1 MSRIVRH
8 YDFRMTTPHSTL
20 LWLLIPLASA
30 FDATAQ
36 DNWTDKSPHQTKF
49 ITVNSVR
56 LHYLD
61 WGGKGATILF
71 LHGLGDTPH
80 IFDDLAPKFTNQFR
94 VLGLTRRG
102 HGQSEKPE
110 TGYDTATLVEDI
122 RQFLDVLRIERVILV
137 GHSIAGDELS
147 RFAVVHPD
155 RVIKL
160 VYLDATYDRTRMP
173 ETLKHQPPEL
183 MPTKSESESLDGM
196 RRWAKRMNNSWSE
209 AWEATL
215 REHFS
220 PDGKNPPNAA
230 KNGRPVRLV
239 AEGSLQSH
247 ADYTEIRVPAL
258 SFAVVD
264 FNSKLLDFVKM
275 LPDPARNRVE
285 TFLSGCRQY
294 MQQEI
299 EHFRKEIP
307 NGRVIVFTNTDHHC
321 FIQREDEV
329 VREMQRFFVP

>member
-1 MSRIVRH
+1 MKPL
-8 YDFRMTTPHSTL
+8 YSTL
-20 LWLLIPLASA
+20 LCLLLALA
-30 FDATAQ
+30 LALGATAL
-36 DNWTDKSPHQTKF
+36 DNWTDKSAHKTEF

-61 WGGKGATILF
+61 WGGKGETMVF

-102 HGQSEKPE
+102 HGQSEMPE

-122 RQFLDVLRIERVILV
+122 RQFLDALKIERVVLV

-160 VYLDATYDRTRMP
+160 VYLDAAYDRTRMP
-173 ETLKHQPPEL
+173 EINKQMLPEL
-183 MPTKSESESLDGM
+183 SPTKTDMESLDGA
-196 RRWAKRMNNSWSE
+196 RRWTKRMNHSWSE

-215 REHFS
+215 REQFS
-220 PDGKNPPNAA
+220 PDGKIFLNAA
-230 KNGRPVRLV
+230 EKGRAVGLV
-239 AEGSLQSH
+239 IQGTFESH
-247 ADYTEIRVPAL
+247 ADYAKIRAPAL
-258 SFAVVD
+258 SFVVLNYDKISD
-264 FNSKLLDFVKM
+264 FAKT
-275 LPDPARNRVE
+275 LPEPVRKKAE
-285 TFLSGCRQY
+285 EFLSNGRQF
-294 MQQEI
+294 QEQEL

-307 NGRVIVFTNTDHHC
+307 NGKVIVFTNTDHHC
-321 FIQREDEV
+321 FIQRENEV
-329 VREMQRFFVP
+329 VREMRSFLTP

>member
-1 MSRIVRH
+1 MKS
-8 YDFRMTTPHSTL
+8 PHSIL
-20 LWLLIPLASA
+20 LWVLLPLLASGLGA
-30 FDATAQ
+30 ATQ
-36 DNWTDKSPHQTKF
+36 DNWIDKSPHRTGF
-49 ITVNSVR
+49 ITVNRVR

-61 WGGKGATILF
+61 WGGSGETMLF

-80 IFDDLAPKFTNQFR
+80 IFDNLAPKFTNQFR

-102 HGQSEKPE
+102 HGQSENPE

-122 RQFLDVLRIERVILV
+122 GQFLDALKIERVVLV

-160 VYLDATYDRTRMP
+160 VYLDAAYDRTRMP
-173 ETLKHQPPEL
+173 EIMKQQPPEL
-183 MPTKSESESLDGM
+183 MPTKTDSESLDGM
-196 RRWAKRMNNSWSE
+196 RRWVKRMNKSWSE

-220 PDGKNPPNAA
+220 SDGSILPNAA
-230 KNGRPVRLV
+230 MTGRAVNLV

-247 ADYTEIRVPAL
+247 ADYAKIRAPVL
-258 SFAVVD
+258 CFAVVG
-264 FNSKLLDFVKM
+264 FTSKVLDLVKA
-275 LPDPARNRVE
+275 LPDPKRERVE
-285 TFLSGCRQY
+285 LFLSSCRQY
-294 MQQEI
+294 MQQEL

-307 NGRVIVFTNTDHHC
+307 DRRVIELADTDHHC
-321 FIQREDEV
+321 FIDRESDV
-329 VREMQRFFVP
+329 VREMRRFLAP